1 VKLRRTANGARGG
14 AALSS
19 LQIPEYRTLWWAGV
33 FSFMSVQGQFV
44 LRGLL
49 AWDLTERESALG
61 LVYMVFGL
69 TMLIT
74 TPFGGVVADRF
85 AKRTVLL
92 LGQGLI
98 FAAAAF
104 MSVAVLTDVIAY
116 WMVLFA
122 GMCQG
127 LAFAFYGPARV
138 AMAAELVGRDQ
149 LGNAITLSL
158 LSMNATRVF
167 APALAGIL
175 AGIALIGIGGA
186 YVLSTIMSAVS
197 LVMIWRL
204 PHREATNSSR
214 RNPLTEIAAGVRY
227 VNSFRSLRRIV
238 VGSFFVIMFGF
249 NYVAFIPALVE
260 GIFGLSETWVGIMS
274 SASAVGALAVSLPL
288 AARADGPD
296 GKRIMVG
303 SGIGFGIGVML
314 LGLAPTIILAFAVTI
329 GIGAFTTAFQSMSNT
344 LALTACD
351 DEMQGRVQSLMQ
363 LSFAGFGIAALPLG
377 ALAEVIGLRTALVLM
392 GAVALGAIVIFHVL
406 DSRPT
411 NATDR
416 SREPTPVTRSDRVAG
431 RPPAPVGSSRT
442 ERG

>member
-1 VKLRRTANGARGG
+1 MKLRRTTNGVRGG

-104 MSVAVLTDVIAY
+104 MSVAVLTDAIAY

-197 LVMIWRL
+197 LIMIWRL

-392 GAVALGAIVIFHVL
+392 GAIALGAIVIFHVL
-406 DSRPT
+406 DSRST
-411 NATDR
+411 SATDR
-416 SREPTPVTRSDRVAG
+416 SRKPTSVTRSDRAAD
-431 RPPAPVGSSRT
+431 RPPAPVGNSRT

>member
-1 VKLRRTANGARGG
+1 MKLRRTANGARGG